1 MTFKMKVGSMAQVG
15 HGTAEMTEG
24 GLKQKDIIF
33 DKKDGRWKSK
43 AQSKAG
49 DRNPALRM
57 WRESVEEAGGLQE
70 GKKFKPIKKGTAL
83 YKKAKKI
90 YEAKKLA

>member
-1 MTFKMKVGSMAQVG
+1 MQFKLKVGSMAQVG

-24 GLKQKDIIF
+24 GLKKKDIFF
-33 DKKDGRWKSK
+33 DLNDRRWKSR

-49 DRNPALRM
+49 EKNPALKM
-57 WRESVEEAGGLQE
+57 WRDSVEEAGGLQE

-90 YEAKKLA
+90 FEAKKSA

>member
-1 MTFKMKVGSMAQVG
+1 MQFKMRIGSMAQVG

-24 GLKQKDIIF
+24 GLKKKDVFF
-33 DKKDGRWKSK
+33 DSKDGRWKSK

-49 DRNPALRM
+49 DKNPALKM
-57 WRESVEEAGGLQE
+57 WREAVQEAGGLKE
-70 GKKFKPIKKGTAL
+70 GKKFKPIKKGSAV

-90 YEAKKLA
+90 YDAKKGA

>member
-1 MTFKMKVGSMAQVG
+1 MMKVGSMAQVG

-24 GLKQKDIIF
+24 GLSKKDIFF
-33 DKKDGRWKSK
+33 DSKDGRWKSK

-49 DRNPALRM
+49 TKNPALKM
-57 WRESVEEAGGLQE
+57 WRDAVKEAGGYKD
-70 GKKFKPIKKGTAL
+70 GKFKVIKKGTAL

-90 YEAKKLA
+90 YDKKKSA